1 MILED
6 CSVTFYSLNLCSLNL
21 YVTNKVPVLEVALL
35 VPNFFQGVIN
45 I

>member
-6 CSVTFYSLNLCSLNL
+6 CSLNLCSLSL
-21 YVTNKVPVLEVALL
+21 YITDMAPVIEVAPM
-35 VPNFFQGVIN
+35 VSSFFQGVIN